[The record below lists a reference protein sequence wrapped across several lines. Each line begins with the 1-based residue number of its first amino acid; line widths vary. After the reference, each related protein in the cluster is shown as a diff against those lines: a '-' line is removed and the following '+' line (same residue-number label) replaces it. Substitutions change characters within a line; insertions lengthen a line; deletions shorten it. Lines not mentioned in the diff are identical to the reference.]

1 MGINKLQFRS
11 MDCLIFAAGN
21 FVDNWADNLEV
32 AVVGIIGIAAGAS
45 IISIVTG
52 EGTLVKT
59 VAAVSR
65 TVIGSTAAVVRLGRM
80 AAQLATYNQVECSVV
95 AQHTAKP
102 EGTTVVEG
110 GTGEL
115 TSYSSD
121 WVARKFVEGLH
132 LIAFILCPQL
142 DLRVT

>member
-1 MGINKLQFRS
+1 
-11 MDCLIFAAGN
+11 MDCLIFAAGH
-21 FVDNWADNLEV
+21 FVDDQADNLEV
-32 AVVGIIGIAAGAS
+32 AVVSIIGIAAGAS
-45 IISIVTG
+45 IIRIVKR
-52 EGTLVKT
+52 EVTLVKT

-65 TVIGSTAAVVRLGRM
+65 AVIGQTAAVVRLGRM
-80 AAQLATYNQVECSVV
+80 AAQLAAYHQVECSVV

-121 WVARKFVEGLH
+121 
-132 LIAFILCPQL
+132 
-142 DLRVT
+142 